1 MELQKSALIASNDA
15 SQQKLPIEA
24 PFRSWSFLGTSLNCL
39 ACIVMGGILV
49 WKYPVSSASL
59 LCDVLVMG
67 WIWGSWRTAFFY
79 QKKAHEL
86 SRKQDRLGLAIEGES
101 RVDSNSTLDEALRSA
116 TRAMDHVLFLM
127 SMAVLMLLVEI
138 LFLVLRR

>member
-101 RVDSNSTLDEALRSA
+101 RVASIARPSLSCLRERDRQSTRLNSTPHIIPYPGFSFEKK
-116 TRAMDHVLFLM
+116 THG
-127 SMAVLMLLVEI
+127 
-138 LFLVLRR
+138 

>member
-39 ACIVMGGILV
+39 ACIVIVGILA

-67 WIWGSWRTAFFY
+67 WVLGSWRTSFRY

-86 SRKQDRLGLAIEGES
+86 SRKRLGLAIEGES
-101 RVDSNSTLDEALRSA
+101 RIDSNSALDDALRSA
-116 TRAMDHVLFLM
+116 TRAMDYVLFLM
-127 SMAVLMLLVEI
+127 SMAVLLLLIDI